1 VEGNAEELEQI
12 WAGHLARPN
21 GWFPGQGR
29 GLSLENGADST
40 PKSRPTGGGGVI
52 RILGKDSLETPVP
65 VARCRQVHHSD
76 LWKKWKGFP
85 YR

>member
-29 GLSLENGADST
+29 GLTLENGADST

-52 RILGKDSLETPVP
+52 RILGKEEQRQRRVHGLGPPGT
-65 VARCRQVHHSD
+65 VAADHLVQ
-76 LWKKWKGFP
+76 
-85 YR
+85 